1 MDKNE
6 FVSIINTL
14 VEKRVSQL
22 VPVLVKN
29 EIKKYM
35 ESGIK
40 PSGDDYMK
48 DQSLK
53 NLIPTQS
60 VPRNTVIRDSSIKEK
75 KEWTKNSAI
84 NKILNE
90 TAQNSKPL
98 PRDNDFGDYRAMMT
112 GEYDNIE
119 KEFTFNSKTLLNSG
133 PSIPSAK
140 GSTAVL
146 KQQVAQVADELGA
159 PPEIVNA
166 MVKDYRGLLKKVD
179 AKAKQNRNS
188 GPIPGVGV

>member
-1 MDKNE
+1 MDKND
-6 FVSIINTL
+6 FVKLINIL
-14 VEKRVSQL
+14 VEKQVSQL

-35 ESGIK
+35 ESGIE
-40 PSGDDYMK
+40 PSRDDYMK

-53 NLIPTQS
+53 NLIPTRS
-60 VPRNTVIRDSSIKEK
+60 APRNTVIRDNSIKEK

-146 KQQVAQVADELGA
+146 KQQVAQVADDLGA

-179 AKAKQNRNS
+179 AKAKQNRNN